1 MLIHAGASL
10 DITDNVDQ
18 VVIRE
23 HLVSKSPSSLSLSHT
38 HRHTPTHS
46 HMHTV
51 YSTIIVFSIRIHCCT
66 VQVVTSAKGYDKVV
80 QLLIAAGANKD
91 MQNVEC

>member
-10 DITDNVDQ
+10 DVTNNVDQ
-18 VVIRE
+18 VVIRK
-23 HLVSKSPSSLSLSHT
+23 HLVSKSPSSLSLSL
-38 HRHTPTHS
+38 THS

-51 YSTIIVFSIRIHCCT
+51 YSIIIVFSICIHCCT